1 MAFIEKLQE
10 YLKKEGYLPE
20 LTEFGLQ
27 FKSEN
32 LDFLSFKDD
41 QDELFLN
48 LFFPQIFEVTEENR
62 ADVYAALNKANADVK
77 VAKGAVRFENAVW
90 AGVEMLLSD
99 NFELGDV
106 VPRSLNMMIYYRDA
120 FYQAYAATPTG
131 KAEIARLQAQQ
142 QDAKNK

>member
-1 MAFIEKLQE
+1 MAFCDKLEE
-10 YLKKEGYLPE
+10 YLKKEGFCPE
-20 LTEFGLQ
+20 KTDFGLQ
-27 FKSEN
+27 FKYETLN
-32 LDFLSFKDD
+32 
-41 QDELFLN
+41 FLN
-48 LFFPQIFEVTEENR
+48 LFFPQIFEETEENR

-90 AGVEMLLSD
+90 AGVEILLSD

-131 KAEIARLQAQQ
+131 KAEIARLKAQQ

>member
-1 MAFIEKLQE
+1 
-10 YLKKEGYLPE
+10 
-20 LTEFGLQ
+20 
-27 FKSEN
+27 
-32 LDFLSFKDD
+32 
-41 QDELFLN
+41 
-48 LFFPQIFEVTEENR
+48 
-62 ADVYAALNKANADVK
+62 
-77 VAKGAVRFENAVW
+77 
-90 AGVEMLLSD
+90 MLLSD